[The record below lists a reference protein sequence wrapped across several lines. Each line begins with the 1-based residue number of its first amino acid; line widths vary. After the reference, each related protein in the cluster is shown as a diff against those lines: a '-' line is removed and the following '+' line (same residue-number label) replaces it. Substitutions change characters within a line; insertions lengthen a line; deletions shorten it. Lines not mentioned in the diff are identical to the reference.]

1 MKIELTPSSTRASF
15 RAASFNPDDHTIE
28 LTWSTGAP
36 VRRQTADGRRY
47 VELLTMT
54 AEACDLTRL
63 NAGAPFLDSHRD
75 NDLAHVLG
83 SIVPNSARIIGG
95 RGIARVLLSR
105 AAGDA
110 DTIQK
115 IKDGIITNV
124 SVGYAVDELEIVQQ
138 EDADPIYK
146 ITKWTPFEIS
156 GVAIGADA
164 GSQIAQTGKRKAS
177 GGSSPATARAIPADS
192 VDACRARMTV
202 KHLSR
207 NIPFH
212 VGTQH

>member
-1 MKIELTPSSTRASF
+1 MKIEIPASSTGAAF
-15 RAASFNPDDHTIE
+15 RAASFNEQDHTVE
-28 LTWSTGAP
+28 LVWSTGSP
-36 VRRQTADGRRY
+36 VARKTADGRRY
-47 VELLTMT
+47 IELLVMT
-54 AEACDLTRL
+54 AEACDLSRL

-83 SIVPNSARIIGG
+83 SIVPGSARIIGG

-115 IKDGIITNV
+115 IKDGIIRNV
-124 SVGYAVDELEIVQQ
+124 SVGYSVDQLEIIPQ

-146 ITKWTPFEIS
+146 ITRWAPHEIS

-164 GSQIAQTGKRKAS
+164 GAQVAQTGKRKAS
-177 GGSSPATARAIPADS
+177 GGSSPTTARAIPADS
-192 VDACRARMTV
+192 VAACRARMV
-202 KHLSR
+202 VRHLSR